1 MKRDVTQSQGGP
13 SGCLKSEFPCTG
25 LRDSCLQVPSLL
37 DGLLAVA
44 WMLVAQ
50 LLASLRAEVGALHP
64 DCLH

>member
-13 SGCLKSEFPCTG
+13 SG